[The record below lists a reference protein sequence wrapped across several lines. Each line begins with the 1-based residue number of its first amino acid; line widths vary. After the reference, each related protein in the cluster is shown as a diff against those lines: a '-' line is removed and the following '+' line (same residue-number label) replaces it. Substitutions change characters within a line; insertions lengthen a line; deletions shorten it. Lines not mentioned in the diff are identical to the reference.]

1 MADGFGPTAIVP
13 GMVLAD
19 RYRIEQL
26 LGRGQIADVYRGLDQ
41 LLARSIAVKV
51 FRQGVVDAA
60 AVARQRTEMQI
71 LANLHH
77 PSLVAVYDAKF
88 GADTIPVP
96 GAAGQ
101 GNGTSAGLTYLVDE
115 LEGYPMCGVLSGA
128 ARFTDRLTLA
138 YREAAATSDSM
149 LYSAALR
156 QSDLDWLQ
164 FVDTTFNVA
173 MFGHLNDIFDP
184 AVDEF
189 FGLKPPMRPFGL
201 PKF

>member
-1 MADGFGPTAIVP
+1 MADGFEPTAIVP

-88 GADTIPVP
+88 GTDTIPVP

-101 GNGTSAGLTYLVDE
+101 GNGTSAGLTYLVMEMVD
-115 LEGYPMCGVLSGA
+115 GG
-128 ARFTDRLTLA
+128 TLA
-138 YREAAATSDSM
+138 DRIASGGLSQVEVTRVGIAVAGALAAVH
-149 LYSAALR
+149 
-156 QSDLDWLQ
+156 Q
-164 FVDTTFNVA
+164 
-173 MFGHLNDIFDP
+173 
-184 AVDEF
+184 
-189 FGLKPPMRPFGL
+189 FGLVHRDVRPANILLSTSPTFCL
-201 PKF
+201 ISPLDLMDA